1 MTNSQTHALR
11 AQQNP
16 TLFELWEGVLTRLA
30 KLVQTTEQGT
40 FSVEAFSE
48 VEEHLDCVPHVAW
61 PDRNNGPT
69 RQMTNNRVPPCAGS
83 ANRKPQIWG
92 TLCFSGAGDERSI
105 FPHDA
110 IERVSSPP
118 RGTETLVR
126 LAIADGTSPGFSVL
140 YSPLGCKRRA
150 SRAPSTRLR
159 DVNRRG

>member
-1 MTNSQTHALR
+1 MTNSQTYALT

-16 TLFELWEGVLTRLA
+16 TLLELWEGVLTRLA

-83 ANRKPQIWG
+83 ANRKPHVWG
-92 TLCFSGAGDERSI
+92 TLCLGQATNVRFSLTTQSNGYRSLQG
-105 FPHDA
+105 
-110 IERVSSPP
+110 
-118 RGTETLVR
+118 GTETFFR
-126 LAIADGTSPGFSVL
+126 LAIAHGTSLWVL
-140 YSPLGCKRRA
+140 RA
-150 SRAPSTRLR
+150 LPPARAAHLLVAMRA
-159 DVNRRG
+159 